1 MCFRFGEI
9 VCIAI
14 RWIRT
19 THVDRMRCNVDELL
33 VALQNDALIV
43 CNRASVFHGCIA
55 PRATNIYPSLLC
67 DRTAKKE
74 KEEMYVARKPRSHT
88 HMHTNTLKWME
99 IDEKKDFK
107 LIDNSWQSHIGL
119 SESFIKFGPQMIRYC
134 FVCALRAY
142 ENSIDSSFVSR
153 DLKLM
158 IFWAIG
164 LSSVRESL
172 FSVLCMCVW
181 LRWLM
186 CQIAWIIRF
195 N

>member
-9 VCIAI
+9 VYCHPMDSNKARRSYALYR
-14 RWIRT
+14 RWIAGRIT
-19 THVDRMRCNVDELL
+19 KRCVDCVQSRISIPWMYCSTRYKYLP
-33 VALQNDALIV
+33 I
-43 CNRASVFHGCIA
+43 ASLWPNG
-55 PRATNIYPSLLC
+55 
-67 DRTAKKE
+67 KKE
-74 KEEMYVARKPRSHT
+74 KEEMYVTRKPHSRT
-88 HMHTNTLKWME
+88 HMHANTLKWME

-119 SESFIKFGPQMIRYC
+119 SESFIKCGPQMIRYC

-142 ENSIDSSFVSR
+142 ENSSDSSFVSR

-164 LSSVRESL
+164 LSSVV
-172 FSVLCMCVW
+172 FVFGSVCACVW
-181 LRWLM
+181 LHWLM